1 MRRAS
6 KAVRAE
12 IQLVMYTTKKALGVC
27 VKNTCPYLAVP
38 EQVLCERH
46 GAKVNAN
53 MKRYAA
59 RLKEKGIKVQRA
71 PEPRPG
77 SYARQTQK
85 ATKRLANP
93 LLFQKKE
100 DSQ

>member
-27 VKNTCPYLAVP
+27 VKNTCPFLAAP
-38 EQVLCERH
+38 DHVLCERH
-46 GAKVNAN
+46 AHKVNENA
-53 MKRYAA
+53 KRYGA
-59 RLKEKGIKVQRA
+59 RI
-71 PEPRPG
+71 
-77 SYARQTQK
+77 RQE
-85 ATKRLANP
+85 
-93 LLFQKKE
+93 KKE